1 MLNFSKN
8 VLLLLTLAVLASCKN
23 DSDNY
28 TAYFRGVVSNPSTR
42 YIVLSKDNKVIDTIP
57 LDEHNHF
64 FKKFD
69 SLTPGLYSFKH
80 EPDYDYIYFEKND
93 SLNVNIDA
101 LNFDRS
107 IVFSGRG
114 QQKNNFMMELYLI
127 NEKDKK
133 HFPDIYKNNVDQF
146 TAICDSAYK
155 AKEVFYKKQKKQ
167 NNWSNGFDF
176 YAKERLDLNY
186 YTKKERYAYI
196 HNIQTGEDI
205 RPQLPE
211 NYYDF
216 RKEINLNDPK
226 LIYFSPFARY
236 ITAMLNNM
244 ASERNDPALAIENKS
259 LEENIDKLRIADSIF
274 TNKQVKNEVLD
285 NIAFAYILEDENI
298 ANNEKF
304 LDEYAKLSDSK
315 DNDIKK
321 MGRSI
326 KILKP
331 GNKIPTIALFDK
343 KDRPFDI
350 NTDITKQTVIF
361 FWTACAQLQLNM
373 MQEKVKKLK
382 QEYPDVNFIAVN
394 VDEEAEWKK
403 MMSEYRFR
411 VVKPLHAQNFN
422 ELKFKWVLTKI
433 NRTIILNAD
442 GTIKNAFTNLMDP
455 KFTEYLK

>member
-1 MLNFSKN
+1 MLNFCKN
-8 VLLLLTLAVLASCKN
+8 LLLLFTLAVLVSCKN
-23 DSDNY
+23 DSDDY
-28 TAYFRGVVSNPSTR
+28 TAYFGGIVSNPSTH
-42 YIVLSKDNKVIDTIP
+42 YIILSRDNKIIDTIP

-80 EPDYDYIYFEKND
+80 DPDYQYIYFDKND
-93 SLNVNIDA
+93 SLIISLDA
-101 LNFDRS
+101 LNFDES
-107 IVFSGRG
+107 IVFNGRG
-114 QQKNNFMMELYLI
+114 KKKNNFMMELYLM
-127 NEKDKK
+127 NEKDRKR
-133 HFPDIYKNNVDQF
+133 FPDIYKNNIAQF
-146 TAICDSAYK
+146 TSICDSAYK

-167 NNWSNGFDF
+167 SKWSNDFDF
-176 YAKERLDLNY
+176 YAKARLELNY

-216 RKEINLNDPK
+216 RKEVNINDPK

-236 ITAMLNNM
+236 ITSMLNNM
-244 ASERNDPALAIENKS
+244 ASERHDTALALESKS
-259 LEENIDKLRIADSIF
+259 LEENIDKLQIADSIF

-304 LDEYAKLSDSK
+304 FDEYTKLSGSK

-321 MGRSI
+321 MGRAI

-331 GNKIPTIALFDK
+331 GNQIPFITLVDK
-343 KDRPFDI
+343 KDRTFNI
-350 NTDITKQTVIF
+350 NTEITRQTVIF

-373 MQEKVKKLK
+373 MHEKVKKLK
-382 QEYPDVNFIAVN
+382 QEYPDINFIAVN
-394 VDEEAEWKK
+394 VDEEAEWEK

-411 VVKPLHAQNFN
+411 AAKPLHARNFN

-433 NRTIILNAD
+433 NRTIILNPD